1 MTPTPSALQEKLK
14 KVQEEN
20 QRLQNKVLRLDQEPA
35 RDQDLEERYNKLLE
49 VMTACSFWAS
59 FALLWGEGEGLYF
72 ALAARFAS
80 LDIVHKSERETQQR
94 STPSETIEHPLTLHL
109 ASILIQAFT

>member
-1 MTPTPSALQEKLK
+1 MDKAKADAAAAVGGGLFVTPTPSALQEKLK

-49 VMTACSFWAS
+49 VMTACSFCDMTSQSMSRWKT
-59 FALLWGEGEGLYF
+59 
-72 ALAARFAS
+72 
-80 LDIVHKSERETQQR
+80 DH
-94 STPSETIEHPLTLHL
+94 
-109 ASILIQAFT
+109 

>member
-49 VMTACSFWAS
+49 VMTACSFCDVTSHGMSRWKA
-59 FALLWGEGEGLYF
+59 
-72 ALAARFAS
+72 
-80 LDIVHKSERETQQR
+80 DH
-94 STPSETIEHPLTLHL
+94 
-109 ASILIQAFT
+109 